1 MKKRSMKHI
10 GIIAVLGTVLVVGTV
25 FVAFGGAKKI
35 IHIGTDSRV
44 EIDLENGT
52 TTESQFGDAGA
63 SEEGSQAGGTG
74 VSEAGGAVASG
85 AGDQVGG
92 TGASEAGGAVAPE
105 DGAVGDPAAETL
117 RIEGVVLEAG
127 EDSILLDRQFPEGY
141 HEDTILH
148 IDPERTLIL
157 DSVSGFPA
165 EAGQIK
171 KGDSLYVYVGPA
183 MTMSLP
189 PQMTAVLILTGTPQ
203 DAAAPSY
210 IHAAGS
216 LEADGQGGWILKGTD
231 GTQIKVPADCQIQP
245 YLTRQIVMLS
255 DITAGRYC
263 LVWTGADGQAERIV
277 LFNE

>member
-1 MKKRSMKHI
+1 MKKRSMEHI
-10 GIIAVLGTVLVVGTV
+10 VIIAVLGAVLVVGTV

-63 SEEGSQAGGTG
+63 SEEGSQAG
-74 VSEAGGAVASG
+74 EAAVPG
-85 AGDQVGG
+85 
-92 TGASEAGGAVAPE
+92 
-105 DGAVGDPAAETL
+105 DGALETL

-127 EDSILLDRQFPEGY
+127 EDRILLDRQFPEGY
-141 HEDTILH
+141 HEDTVLH

-157 DSVSGFPA
+157 DSVSGLPA
-165 EAGQIK
+165 EAGQIQ

-231 GTQIKVPADCQIQP
+231 GTQIKVPADCPIQP
-245 YLTRQIVMLS
+245 YLTRQIVRLS

>member
-1 MKKRSMKHI
+1 MKKRSFKHI
-10 GIIAVLGTVLVVGTV
+10 GIIAAVGAILVAGTV

-35 IHIGTDSRV
+35 IHIGEDTRG

-52 TTESQFGDAGA
+52 TTE
-63 SEEGSQAGGTG
+63 TPI
-74 VSEAGGAVASG
+74 
-85 AGDQVGG
+85 GG
-92 TGASEAGGAVAPE
+92 TGATEAGDPVLSAGATETEGQVSGAEGAETGASTGDVAVPE
-105 DGAVGDPAAETL
+105 GGAAGDPAASTL
-117 RIEGVVLEAG
+117 RIVGVVLEAG
-127 EDSILLDRQFPEGY
+127 EDSILLDRQFPEGG

-157 DSVSGFPA
+157 DSVSGFPT

-203 DAAAPSY
+203 DAAAPQY
-210 IHAAGS
+210 VQAAGS

-231 GTQIKVPADCQIQP
+231 GAEIFVPADCPIEP
-245 YLTRQIVMLS
+245 YLTRQIVRLS
-255 DITAGRYC
+255 DITAGRTC
-263 LVWTGADGQAERIV
+263 LVWTGMDGTAEKIV

>member
-10 GIIAVLGTVLVVGTV
+10 GIIAALGAVLVVGTV

-35 IHIGTDSRV
+35 IQIGTDSRV

-63 SEEGSQAGGTG
+63 SAEGSQAGGTG
-74 VSEAGGAVASG
+74 IPEAGSQAEDATV
-85 AGDQVGG
+85 
-92 TGASEAGGAVAPE
+92 PE
-105 DGAVGDPAAETL
+105 DGAAGDPAAETL

-127 EDSILLDRQFPEGY
+127 EDSILLDRQFPDGY
-141 HEDTILH
+141 HEETILH

-165 EAGQIK
+165 EAGKIE
-171 KGDSLYVYVGPA
+171 KGDSLYVYVGPT

-189 PQMTAVLILTGTPQ
+189 PQMTAVLILTDTPQ

-216 LEADGQGGWILKGTD
+216 LEADGQDGWILKGTD

-263 LVWTGADGQAERIV
+263 LVWTGADGQAEKIV